1 MGVMAAAL
9 LAQAGGGG
17 DLGPFST
24 GDPLGDLTSY
34 GVGSVIVLAAWRLF
48 KWYRQDQKEDDKSH
62 EAEIAKHKRNE
73 RKLLAYVTLLSVE
86 VARLGGD
93 VPPPPTLED

>member
-1 MGVMAAAL
+1 MVSLAAAS
-9 LAQAGGGG
+9 
-17 DLGPFST
+17 DNTLGPFTT

-48 KWYRQDQKEDDKSH
+48 KWYRQDQKTEDASH
-62 EAEIAKHKRNE
+62 EASIAKHKRNE